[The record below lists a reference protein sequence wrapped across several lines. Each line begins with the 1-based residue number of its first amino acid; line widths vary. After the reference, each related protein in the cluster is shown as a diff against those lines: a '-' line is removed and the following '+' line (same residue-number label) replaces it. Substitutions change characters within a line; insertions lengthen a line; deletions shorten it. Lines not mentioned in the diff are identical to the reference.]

1 MSFNLH
7 LNKRNFSITLKTHEM
22 KNKIIVLSLVLVSL
36 SYSCKETKKESKEA
50 MEDMETSIDEMKGE
64 MQEKMEEKTITMAL
78 EPKSNSQVK
87 GEVTFTEKNGKVQMV
102 ATLTGLTQG
111 EHAIHI
117 HETAD
122 CSSADG
128 KSAGGHWNPTFK
140 PHGEWGAA
148 TGYHR
153 GDIGNFMADA
163 EGNAKVE
170 FSTNE
175 WCIDCEDE
183 TMNIVGKGV
192 IVHQGVDDFTS
203 QPSGDA
209 GARVSCAGII
219 E

>member
-1 MSFNLH
+1 M
-7 LNKRNFSITLKTHEM
+7 KKTLLALS
-22 KNKIIVLSLVLVSL
+22 IVLVGL
-36 SYSCKETKKESKEA
+36 SYSCKEVKKETKEA
-50 MEDMETSIDEMKGE
+50 TEEVEATMNDMPET
-64 MQEKMEEKTITMAL
+64 MEEKTISIAL
-78 EPKSNSQVK
+78 APKSDSNVK
-87 GEVTFTEKNGKVQMV
+87 GEVTFTEKDGEVIMV
-102 ATLTGLTQG
+102 ATLSGLTEG

-122 CSSADG
+122 CTSADG

-140 PHGEWGAA
+140 PHGEWGAE

-163 EGNAKVE
+163 DGNAKVE
-170 FSTNE
+170 FSTDE
-175 WCIDCEDE
+175 WCISCEDE
-183 TMNIVGKGV
+183 TMNILGKGV